1 MAQLNSSVPEYLF
14 AIMSGI
20 SAVIIFCDNE
30 IIIKVSPLEIK
41 LQITSDGRENELA
54 FHRNERFPLEVVIQ
68 LKVVSLKSYTEATLN
83 GLTRLCVYVYTYVY
97 IYTCLYTHTYIF
109 MCAYLHICE
118 QQQPRKKCCQFESE
132 EHGRGRGQKEETW
145 QELEEGKKLR
155 KVMQSH
161 FN

>member
-20 SAVIIFCDNE
+20 SAVIIVCDNE
-30 IIIKVSPLEIK
+30 IIIKVSPLDIK

-68 LKVVSLKSYTEATLN
+68 LKVVSLKLYTEATLN

-97 IYTCLYTHTYIF
+97 IYIYVPVYIHTHIYLCVHTY
-109 MCAYLHICE
+109 AYVNNNSQEKSAVSLRVKSME
-118 QQQPRKKCCQFESE
+118 GEGVRRKKL
-132 EHGRGRGQKEETW
+132 GRSWRREK
-145 QELEEGKKLR
+145 
-155 KVMQSH
+155 
-161 FN
+161 N